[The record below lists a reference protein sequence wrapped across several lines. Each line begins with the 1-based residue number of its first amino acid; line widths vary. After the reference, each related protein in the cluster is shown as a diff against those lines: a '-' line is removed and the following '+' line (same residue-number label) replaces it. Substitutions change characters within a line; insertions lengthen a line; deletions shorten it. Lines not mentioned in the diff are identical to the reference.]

1 MWMISGPP
9 QSSEDFWI
17 EVNDSQRKFEVHRE
31 DLNDTTFDTDRLT
44 FEVISWSRK
53 PACSSLY
60 TEFLPIL
67 EHRGVSRV
75 RLEAFVTSCM
85 DRARDDVEDA
95 VYDRVSNGSRTTFKW
110 IKDNFD
116 STTRTTEDATK
127 QLPTDKVLTMLAV
140 SVSYIDHNRGLTP
153 GRLVSSLLRP
163 MFCPL

>member
-75 RLEAFVTSCM
+75 RLEAFVASCM

-110 IKDNFD
+110 IKDNFQMD
-116 STTRTTEDATK
+116 QGQLRLHYTNDRGCYKAT
-127 QLPTDKVLTMLAV
+127 A
-140 SVSYIDHNRGLTP
+140 NRQSADNACSKCLIY
-153 GRLVSSLLRP
+153 
-163 MFCPL
+163 